1 MKQNALVDDEGL
13 FILKMFEGVI
23 KVDVSNLGNIRFL
36 AKFLK
41 IIGVASNVEV
51 ELGELVH
58 NIISFW
64 KIVLWRIF
72 IFFQMCRIYKEIQ
85 FFLLYLL
92 FS

>member
-36 AKFLK
+36 EKFLK

-51 ELGELVH
+51 ELGKLVH
-58 NIISFW
+58 NIISF
-64 KIVLWRIF
+64 
-72 IFFQMCRIYKEIQ
+72 
-85 FFLLYLL
+85 
-92 FS
+92 